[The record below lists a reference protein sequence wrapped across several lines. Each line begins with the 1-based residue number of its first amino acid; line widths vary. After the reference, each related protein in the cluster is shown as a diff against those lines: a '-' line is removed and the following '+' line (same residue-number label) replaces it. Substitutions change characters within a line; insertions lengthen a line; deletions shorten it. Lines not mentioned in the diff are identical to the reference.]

1 MPARLRLAAAARSRS
16 FLLVPA
22 SPASAARPA
31 LAWSCKTVIVLPASV
46 EQSAA
51 VRRLRASPARARPTR
66 AGATDKL
73 RPRRGFGSGGS
84 VMTGEGGGDRV
95 TG

>member
-73 RPRRGFGSGGS
+73 RRGFGSGGA